1 MRGKGKGKRTL
12 IIGPPP
18 RKQDDRRI
26 KYKQAARGTHKYSH
40 PESQSAAV
48 FCLALLLLA
57 NVASAQ
63 TVTIDNAKDLRLK
76 VTGNEKPDIALLF
89 NASEVSSIRVQ
100 PKESNSL
107 PGTQLTHLTNGCVS
121 IKDSYM
127 TTSASFERAERL
139 TLNPSSDPNSSSPNS
154 SSKKMLLLFAEG
166 VRQVAFNSKTN
177 EGPEIEVKVEE
188 VGNIEVSKFSGRGV
202 EETDIKKDEV
212 QGQDNVQDN
221 TKIKTPPRKCSCLI
235 PQSNGEYFDA
245 CTGEFIERRPC
256 CP

>member
-1 MRGKGKGKRTL
+1 MRGKGKRTL

-26 KYKQAARGTHKYSH
+26 KDKQAAGGTHKYSH

-48 FCLALLLLA
+48 FCIALLLLS

-63 TVTIDNAKDLRLK
+63 ILTIDNAKDLRLK
-76 VTGNEKPDIALLF
+76 VRGNEKPDIAFLF

-100 PKESNSL
+100 TKESNTL
-107 PGTQLTHLTNGCVS
+107 PGTQLTHITNGSVS

-127 TTSASFERAERL
+127 TTSASFDRAKRL
-139 TLNPSSDPNSSSPNS
+139 TLNPPSSVPNLTSSDPNS

-166 VRQVAFNSKTN
+166 GRQVAFNPKTN

-202 EETDIKKDEV
+202 EESDIKKDEV
-212 QGQDNVQDN
+212 QGQDNARIE
-221 TKIKTPPRKCSCLI
+221 KPPRKCSCLI